1 MISGIGAGGLS
12 LHGNFMETG
21 TMKTLW
27 ILTAAFGISASAG
40 SACDFDKVNAQVDVD
55 RSMTTASIPNDEQKA
70 EDIVLLKKTDR
81 VPEDVT
87 VIE

>member
-1 MISGIGAGGLS
+1 M
-12 LHGNFMETG
+12 
-21 TMKTLW
+21 MKTLL
-27 ILTAAFGISASAG
+27 IIAAALVLSATAAAAE
-40 SACDFDKVNAQVDVD
+40 CDYHKVNAQAGVDQ
-55 RSMTTASIPNDEQKA
+55 MTTASIPNDEQKA